1 MATGGTIAN
10 GLEGRLT
17 AQQLVDALPAATRSR
32 VRRVESFANT
42 ASPTL
47 DLDDWRRLAQRL
59 AGALASSRALEGVV
73 VTAGT
78 DTLEELAWFLHLT
91 IADERPVV
99 VVGAMRRPGTPEGDG
114 PRNLADAIAVAT
126 TRAVRG
132 LGTLVVMHGHVSLA
146 RDVRKHHS
154 TRLDAFDPPPGRLLA
169 TVRGTRVVMMRH
181 PPADRLHGALPIESD
196 SSLPRVDVLLTY
208 QGAPGDLLDLAVRLG
223 ARGLVIA
230 AAGAGSLTPPQ
241 AEAARR
247 LAREG
252 VPIVIATRTGA
263 GPVESFDPADRT
275 ILAASNLS
283 PVKARL
289 TLVLGLAHR
298 MDSRALRQ
306 LFAD

>member
-10 GLEGRLT
+10 GLDGRLT
-17 AQQLVDALPAATRSR
+17 ARQLVDALPAATRSR
-32 VRRVESFANT
+32 VRQVESFANT

-47 DLDDWRRLAQRL
+47 DLDEWRRLSQRL
-59 AGALASSRALEGVV
+59 AGAFASSPSLEGIV

-91 IADERPVV
+91 IADPRPLV
-99 VVGAMRRPGTPEGDG
+99 VVGAMRRPGTPEPDG

-132 LGTLVVMHGHVSLA
+132 LGTLVVMHGRVSLA

-154 TRLDAFDPPPGRLLA
+154 TRLDAFDPPPDRLLA
-169 TVRGTRVVMMRH
+169 TVQGNRVVMVRH
-181 PPADRLHGALPIESD
+181 PPADRLRGALPIDSD

-208 QGAPGDLLDLAVRLG
+208 QGAPGDLIELAVRQG

-298 MDSRALRQ
+298 MEVRALRR
-306 LFAD
+306 LFEE